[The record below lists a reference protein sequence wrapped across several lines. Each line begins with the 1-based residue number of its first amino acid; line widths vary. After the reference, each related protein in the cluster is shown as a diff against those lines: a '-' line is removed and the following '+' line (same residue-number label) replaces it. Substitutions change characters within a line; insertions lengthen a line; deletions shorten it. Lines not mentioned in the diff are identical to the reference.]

1 MRIFNAFDA
10 RWSAQRRSLPSY
22 FCLRLTLSPLIAHGV
37 SPTAAMTLDVLQRP
51 ATSCGKATQRDG
63 ATISMK
69 KTKKKN
75 TLAIHIRARKAEDI
89 PEQSDDDDDECLQRS
104 LRASKQS
111 ALGGTGNRVSKK
123 LEQQKRKGGGGLM
136 DKTLQLTN
144 MLRSEEA
151 KLSQQLLVAS
161 EKGNKHAAYLL
172 LHQGIDKDR
181 CKGMVQCM
189 LSYEGMPLT
198 V

>member
-1 MRIFNAFDA
+1 
-10 RWSAQRRSLPSY
+10 
-22 FCLRLTLSPLIAHGV
+22 
-37 SPTAAMTLDVLQRP
+37 MTLDVHQRP

-63 ATISMK
+63 ATISRGTLSMK
-69 KTKKKN
+69 KTKKN

-89 PEQSDDDDDECLQRS
+89 PEQSDDDDDEYLQRS

-136 DKTLQLTN
+136 DKTPQLTN

-189 LSYEGMPLT
+189 LTYEGMPLM